1 MQTETDSQSI
11 DPSTEEIN
19 TWAYVELFGH
29 SKIAGRLT
37 TRKLGTEVM
46 FQVDVPKG
54 ETEFSHSELFNPKSV
69 FSIKPTTE
77 TWCRKWAAAAKA
89 YDHAPLPYIPET
101 RQIAAPSSDDVEY
114 EADDQS

>member
-1 MQTETDSQSI
+1 MSPENIQTDPQSI
-11 DPSTEEIN
+11 DPSAEEIQA
-19 TWAYVELFGH
+19 WAYLELFGH

-54 ETEFSHSELFNPKSV
+54 DTELSHSELFNPKAV

-77 TWCRKWAAAAKA
+77 AWCRKWALAARS
-89 YDHAPLPYIPET
+89 YDHSPLPFIPET
-101 RQIAAPSSDDVEY
+101 RQIEDAGPDEDEI
-114 EADDQS
+114 